1 MSISSGTTT
10 MSVVAAIKWVA
21 QVPCRYVGISSTRA
35 PTSDSFSPG
44 PTARTLPTPS
54 PPTSDGGCGV
64 MKYWPLMKRKSEAL
78 MVAAS
83 TSTSTWPG
91 PGAGASNST
100 SSRTSAGALI
110 AVIWSLRMIYL
121 PDMLGLIL
129 FDDVQR
135 AQRPAELHQP
145 PSLTQAAH

>member
-1 MSISSGTTT
+1 MSKSSGPTT
-10 MSVVAAIKWVA
+10 MSVVAAIKLVA
-21 QVPCRYVGISSTRA
+21 LVPCRCVGVSSPRA

-100 SSRTSAGALI
+100 SCRTSAGAPI
-110 AVIWSLRMIYL
+110 AVIWSLRMIAL
-121 PDMLGLIL
+121 RDMFGLIL
-129 FDDVQR
+129 FDDVQC
-135 AQRPAELHQP
+135 AQGAAELHQP
-145 PSLTQAAH
+145 SALTQAPH